1 MITTPPNA
9 SAHGPARRR
18 VQLLYVGDDA
28 LAREC
33 FGRPGASIEV
43 TRAVPEVDR
52 PLNLIRPDGHPYDI
66 LLVEHGHPGVSALAI
81 LEQLRARNLQVPVIL
96 VAEWDEGLAA
106 HALRLGASDY
116 VIKTRASFRAVYFR
130 LHRLM
135 TQAAAIRAQSSG
147 RDTDRE
153 LDELRG
159 RLSQVEA
166 AREAAEG
173 RLREAVEAATRA
185 RQGRLADAVAA
196 AKEHAQRE
204 SEFVAKIADANA
216 VARALEQQVRDH
228 RAILSLIEER
238 TARAEQISA
247 TAHRRQNEIESTLR
261 EESAKRRSLETQL
274 THANEAL
281 RESERLRSSDAENFA
296 DQLSEQ
302 QEAFNRNIAE
312 MSRARELVEQRLSE
326 AIVAG
331 NQARD
336 EHGAAAAAAAEREA
350 VLLADLRAVTDAR
363 ERLERRVVDAD
374 AALVYAEQRVLAA
387 HQAGQQRL
395 NERQAEFHA
404 ELSRRHATIDA
415 LRDDILGL
423 KDALQQSEDQRVS
436 AAATSTIK
444 LNDLQAQY
452 DAHIVAAEAA
462 RDVLQSRVD
471 ELERSLTDSR
481 ARHESDVANAARQ
494 LADTRQQAAALLA
507 EAMATTERLE
517 QELRESE
524 SERQRDQEGYASL
537 LTDAAGQ
544 FADAQES
551 AEQRLAEAA
560 AVAELLESRLRESET
575 ARERAAEQHASE
587 IAQALASLQQQ
598 QRQTETWLSDAA
610 AVANTL
616 ERRLADMSAE
626 LERVRDNA
634 GRERESALAHAAGQ
648 RAEFDNRLAQ
658 EIATQRVLNDELK
671 QVRAALDAATDRHR
685 VDIAAAAARL
695 AVSEERAVARLAQA
709 DSAIKVAESKR
720 AEAAAALTRV
730 VQQAT
735 AERQAAAAEAADRHA
750 QFKAAL
756 TREVSQREAAEQT
769 LVETRTAAEL
779 ARREFTETLAATEAR
794 ALEERSNFAKR
805 AAYEHAEWERV
816 SLAAAERIREL
827 TDQLDQARQS
837 LARAEEQINR
847 LTLEHQEAQAEAERR
862 QRATDRDLAQL
873 RAERDT
879 LQQSLDHTRATA
891 DEILTRVTQDRSIER
906 ARLEAIVAD
915 LETQL
920 GEQAERARG
929 SERQASARLAE
940 SEHRVDEMR
949 AATDRANE
957 SIVQLENQL
966 KALRQD
972 LDAAKRRGEVLRAT
986 AERLPVLEKEIDDV
1000 RAETHRQFEE
1010 NPASWFRCRR
1020 SGEIIHANRAMR
1032 SLVGYEPLELQQLDF
1047 GEVVFE
1053 SANDF
1058 RWVLDRCLASLS
1070 TQSMETPWRRK
1081 DGHRI
1086 IVRVVA
1092 VPATAESVDLI
1103 AEDVTHVR
1111 ELEEKLRNAQRME
1124 SVARYGSEVA
1134 VTCQGLLT
1142 HVKEEGQEWLAAIDS
1157 DTVRYRGELL
1167 LDEVTRATAYLGQ
1180 LAVYSEEQQNIPDL
1194 VDVNKV
1200 LRDLEPVLK
1209 RVAGDNIDIVLPK
1222 ASAPLN
1228 LDVEPRPVERM
1239 LVNVAAYGRE
1249 RMPLGGRLKIELDSV
1264 MVDREF
1270 VAKHPHVR
1278 PGEHVLLI
1286 VNEQRR
1292 VVRPNSADAPSGS
1305 SAVSSFTGDSPGVDL
1320 GTLQALVTEC
1330 GGHLWMRAEP
1340 PGDMEL
1346 KIHLP
1351 RRVLDRLEA
1360 PAPSMPSGRS
1370 RWIRRAFGS
1379 RH

>member
-1 MITTPPNA
+1 MINH
-9 SAHGPARRR
+9 SAQVPARRR
-18 VQLLYVGDDA
+18 IQLLYVGDAA

-43 TRAVPEVDR
+43 TGAVPEVDR
-52 PLNLIRPDGHPYDI
+52 PLNLVRADGQPYDI
-66 LLVEHGHPGVSALAI
+66 LLLEHGHPGVSALAI
-81 LEQLRARNLQVPVIL
+81 LEQLRARNLRVPAIV
-96 VAEWDEGLAA
+96 VADWDEELAA
-106 HALRLGASDY
+106 DALRLGASDY
-116 VIKTRASFRAVYFR
+116 VNKNRASFRAVYFR
-130 LHRLM
+130 LHRLI
-135 TQAAAIRAQSSG
+135 TQAAATRAQSSE
-147 RDTDRE
+147 RETVRE
-153 LDELRG
+153 LEQLR
-159 RLSQVEA
+159 RKFAEVEA
-166 AREAAEG
+166 AREAVEG
-173 RLREAVEAATRA
+173 RLREAVETIIRTRH
-185 RQGRLADAVAA
+185 GRLADAVAA

-204 SEFVAKIADANA
+204 SELVAKIADANS

-238 TARAEQISA
+238 TARAEQIAA
-247 TAHRRQNEIESTLR
+247 TAARRQSESESTLR

-274 THANEAL
+274 AHANEAL
-281 RESERLRSSDAENFA
+281 CESERLRSADAAAFA
-296 DQLSEQ
+296 DQLSQRQTE
-302 QEAFNRNIAE
+302 FNRQSTE
-312 MSRARELVEQRLSE
+312 MSRARELVEQRLHE
-326 AIVAG
+326 AAAATKQV
-331 NQARD
+331 RD
-336 EHGAAAAAAAEREA
+336 EHAAAAAAAAEREA
-350 VLLADLRAVTDAR
+350 VLLADLRAVTDSR
-363 ERLERRVVDAD
+363 DRIERRLVDAD
-374 AALVYAEQRVLAA
+374 AALGCAEQRVVAA

-404 ELSRRHATIDA
+404 ELSRQHATIDA
-415 LRDDILGL
+415 LREDILAL
-423 KDALQQSEDQRVS
+423 KHALQQSEDQRVS
-436 AAATSTIK
+436 EAATSAVRF
-444 LNDLQAQY
+444 NNLQADY
-452 DAHIVAAEAA
+452 DAHIVAADASRNA
-462 RDVLQSRVD
+462 LQTHSA
-471 ELERSLTDSR
+471 ELERSLAESR
-481 ARHESDVANAARQ
+481 ARYESDMADAATE
-494 LADTRQQAAALLA
+494 LADTRQQAEARLA
-507 EAMATTERLE
+507 EAISVTERLE
-517 QELRESE
+517 QQLRESE
-524 SERQRDQEGYASL
+524 SQGQRDQEGYASL
-537 LTDAAGQ
+537 LTDAAAQ
-544 FADAQES
+544 FADAQET
-551 AEQRLAEAA
+551 AEQRLAEAN
-560 AVAELLESRLRESET
+560 VTAELLESRLRESEA

-587 IAQALASLQQQ
+587 IGQSLASLEQQ

-610 AVANTL
+610 AVANAL

-634 GRERESALAHAAGQ
+634 AREREAALAHAAAQ
-648 RAEFDNRLAQ
+648 QTEFEMRLAE
-658 EIATQRVLNDELK
+658 EIATQGVLSDEL
-671 QVRAALDAATDRHR
+671 QHARGALDVATDRHR
-685 VDIAAAAARL
+685 LDIAAAAARL
-695 AVSEERAVARLAQA
+695 AESEERAIARLAQA
-709 DSAIKVAESKR
+709 DTAIKVAESKR
-720 AEAAAALTRV
+720 AEAIAALNRV

-735 AERQAAAAEAADRHA
+735 AERQAAAAEAAERHA

-756 TREVSQREAAEQT
+756 TREVSQREAAERT
-769 LVETRTAAEL
+769 LVETHTSAER
-779 ARREFTETLAATEAR
+779 ARREFTETLAAAEAR
-794 ALEERSNFAKR
+794 ALEERSNFEKR
-805 AAYEHAEWERV
+805 AASEHAEWERV

-827 TDQLDQARQS
+827 TGQLDQARQS

-847 LTLEHQEAQAEAERR
+847 LTLEHQGAQTQAEQR
-862 QRATDRDLAQL
+862 QRATDRDLARL
-873 RAERDT
+873 RTERDT
-879 LQQSLDHTRATA
+879 LQQSLDQTRATA

-915 LETQL
+915 LEMQL
-920 GEQAERARG
+920 REQAERADA
-929 SERQASARLAE
+929 SERQASARLVE

-949 AATDRANE
+949 AAKDRANE

-972 LDAAKRRGEVLRAT
+972 LEAAKKRGDVLRAT
-986 AERLPVLEKEIDDV
+986 AERLPMLEKEIDDV

-1010 NPASWFRCRR
+1010 NPSSWFRCRR

-1032 SLVGYEPLELQQLDF
+1032 SLLGYEPLELQQLDF
-1047 GEVVFE
+1047 GEMVFE
-1053 SANDF
+1053 SENDF

-1081 DGHRI
+1081 DGRRI

-1142 HVKEEGQEWLAAIDS
+1142 HVREEGQQWLAAIDS

-1264 MVDREF
+1264 VVDREF

-1292 VVRPNSADAPSGS
+1292 VVRPNSAHSTSAGS
-1305 SAVSSFTGDSPGVDL
+1305 SAVSSFSGDSPGVDL